1 MKWFGLSDGFWGAL
15 ISGLLT
21 GGTAIFIM
29 LLQNSQLKKE
39 RKRSELIPT
48 IKLAKQLEYIRTD
61 ILNALQLYLKVITPL
76 GYTGTPD
83 NERDLVYN
91 DILKKLKILNT
102 LVNEYHAKDIDLDNI
117 INYVLLKEVLNKL
130 NNDLK
135 NPEIYYGP
143 TSVQEIIN
151 NIKQIEEVF
160 EKFSEYLKKHRKKI

>member
-1 MKWFGLSDGFWGAL
+1 
-15 ISGLLT
+15 
-21 GGTAIFIM
+21 
-29 LLQNSQLKKE
+29 
-39 RKRSELIPT
+39 
-48 IKLAKQLEYIRTD
+48 
-61 ILNALQLYLKVITPL
+61 
-76 GYTGTPD
+76 
-83 NERDLVYN
+83 
-91 DILKKLKILNT
+91 LKILNA

-151 NIKQIEEVF
+151 HIKEIEDVF